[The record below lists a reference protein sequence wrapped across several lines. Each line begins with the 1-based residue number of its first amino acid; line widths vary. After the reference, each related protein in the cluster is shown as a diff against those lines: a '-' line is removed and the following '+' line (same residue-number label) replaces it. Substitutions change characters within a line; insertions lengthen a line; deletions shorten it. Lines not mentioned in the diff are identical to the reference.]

1 MFEESTFVMDSIKY
15 FEFVLDIVNCKDQL
29 TPELMSRLERLLFR
43 KQKNI
48 LSLVIEYFFGKSI
61 KFEYF
66 PWTEQV
72 LRFKPK
78 RPSKE
83 AVLPR
88 KDLPMIIKGREVRA
102 QHDTGA
108 EGGNF
113 MDEKLARELRLRL
126 RQEKSDC
133 KPFSMGNGKI
143 IRAIGRVRA
152 ACAFSKEPSTTMK
165 CWFYVFKTLESPL
178 TMGSQF
184 LEKTQTLSKF
194 VHRLADRLPCPNPM
208 PSVCLIGSTQ
218 QAKRRLAAFID
229 DRPTHI
235 NADSGS
241 HLDLMSSSYA
251 RKYGYT
257 IDKRIECR
265 KRVRLADGTTTDT
278 IGQVSATLTMK
289 DRSSYERV
297 FDVLPAL
304 TSDVVLGEPT
314 LEGIGAFTLHE
325 DSFVDVLAGERYLE
339 VSVLGYLGKVSE
351 FLARNIRRRRRGRQA
366 QQQPSLAK
374 RQDNAMTDAL
384 HAEDLETERR
394 QQQQA
399 RNEAAA
405 APLAPHQTT
414 QTANQGQRQQPQP
427 PPSPAI
433 PPRSPRRRRHASW

>member
-1 MFEESTFVMDSIKY
+1 MFLMNIRETLTYLTTVVEFVRQIVDRKDQVTPELISQLERLRSFYNKPTYSALIDFLSEEST
-15 FEFVLDIVNCKDQL
+15 
-29 TPELMSRLERLLFR
+29 LLRNHFQFR
-43 KQKNI
+43 
-48 LSLVIEYFFGKSI
+48 
-61 KFEYF
+61 
-66 PWTEQV
+66 WTEHV

-113 MDEKLARELRLRL
+113 IDEKLARELGLRL

-152 ACAFSKEPSTTMK
+152 DCAFSKEPSTTMK

-178 TMGSQF
+178 IMGSQF

-194 VHRLADRLPCPNPM
+194 AHRLADRLPCSTPM

-278 IGQVSATLTMK
+278 IGQVRATLTMK

-325 DSFVDVLAGERYLE
+325 YSFVDVLAGERYLE
-339 VSVLGYLGKVSE
+339 LSVLGYLGKVNE
-351 FLARNIRRRRRGRQA
+351 FLARNLRRRRRGRQA
-366 QQQPSLAK
+366 QQQRKSANPSDV
-374 RQDNAMTDAL
+374 RP
-384 HAEDLETERR
+384 
-394 QQQQA
+394 A
-399 RNEAAA
+399 RLMA
-405 APLAPHQTT
+405 HF
-414 QTANQGQRQQPQP
+414 
-427 PPSPAI
+427 
-433 PPRSPRRRRHASW
+433 